1 MKSDQCPRGPRGDR
15 MSATRCWRGGRAPT
29 PGGEAGR
36 APQAA
41 FLRRRGRK
49 PPRLCR
55 GEGPSPKPR
64 GQECAPEG
72 KPATPRGGERGGPPL
87 RGLPTG
93 CPGDAAQC
101 PHLHRAPL
109 KKRFSFHFLYKHV
122 LFSQPEKISML
133 PVGKAVFFLTSING
147 GETSF
152 LNPNTY

>member
-1 MKSDQCPRGPRGDR
+1 MPARTARRQNVRDALLARRPRVYARR
-15 MSATRCWRGGRAPT
+15 RGGAGT
-29 PGGEAGR
+29 PGGLSAAAGPEAASAATGR
-36 APQAA
+36 GPLAEASRAA
-41 FLRRRGRK
+41 
-49 PPRLCR
+49 
-55 GEGPSPKPR
+55 
-64 GQECAPEG
+64 ECAPEG